1 MSALAREFQ
10 YLSFAICLSVSI
22 DNCKSNSREICQYQD
37 FCPSHSKNPSRLA
50 GLLNIQLVHKSCELS
65 HYWRE
70 TMWYMGSGV
79 RQGLDPH
86 DIAWSCK
93 LLFFANFLK
102 QLQRQRSEKGMC
114 IISHWSCLGCK
125 FSLPV
130 WPSLSLLAFPN
141 TRNKLQQSC
150 KLFSVYGKHK

>member
-10 YLSFAICLSVSI
+10 YSSFAICLSVSI

-65 HYWRE
+65 HYW
-70 TMWYMGSGV
+70 TMWVLVSDKGWIHMTLLEV
-79 RQGLDPH
+79 V
-86 DIAWSCK
+86 SCFFCQ
-93 LLFFANFLK
+93 LFK
-102 QLQRQRSEKGMC
+102 TITETKKWKGMC

-130 WPSLSLLAFPN
+130 WSSLSLLAFPN

-150 KLFSVYGKHK
+150 KLFSFYGKHK

>member
-1 MSALAREFQ
+1 MVKESMFFAIFNQDFLHFLTFLIVSALAQEFQ
-10 YLSFAICLSVSI
+10 YSSFAICLSVSI

-86 DIAWSCK
+86 DIA
-93 LLFFANFLK
+93 
-102 QLQRQRSEKGMC
+102 
-114 IISHWSCLGCK
+114 
-125 FSLPV
+125 
-130 WPSLSLLAFPN
+130 
-141 TRNKLQQSC
+141 
-150 KLFSVYGKHK
+150 